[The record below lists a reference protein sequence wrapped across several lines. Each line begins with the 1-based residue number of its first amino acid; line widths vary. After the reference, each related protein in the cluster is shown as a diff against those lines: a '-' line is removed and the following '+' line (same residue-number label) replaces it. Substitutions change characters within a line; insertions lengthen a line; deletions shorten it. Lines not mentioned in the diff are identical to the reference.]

1 MLNHQAEF
9 GIILSEVYDPAL
21 AMPSGEVTPRRV
33 QTAPESVQAVDNFQA
48 VMREMRDILLPE
60 VDKLELTVVRPL
72 QELQN
77 NMKLIRRTIT
87 KRDHKLLDYDRFR
100 ISLKKLQDKK
110 ERTLSDEKQIY
121 KLESQ
126 LEVATSDYEGL
137 NGLLREELP
146 GFFYYK
152 TQLIEPIFQSFFYL
166 QLHIYNVMLDR
177 MGTLAGSGYYDLSKD
192 VMQGYEARKPET
204 EPTVESVE
212 IITKRSVTATYTSKY
227 GRPSHDADPAPGAY
241 GAPAAMPNESRGYS
255 PPAPAAK
262 PWQTGGAAAGSKPWE
277 AGASSSGAKP
287 WQTGAAHEAPK
298 PWQAGAASTSLNPRT
313 SPPPP
318 AYNAA
323 QSGATTSTQQPGAG
337 AGSRFKPPSN
347 VHVHLAPSISGTIAA
362 TAAAAAT
369 SHAVN
374 SVNAGISGL
383 QAQAAHK
390 GPPPPV
396 PKRLAL
402 RTAVA
407 LYDYD
412 AQQEGDL
419 SFRKDDRIE
428 IVERTADVNGWWT
441 GRLNGRQGAFPDSV
455 AVKDPYEEVFSLFT
469 TETADAPWAHNRSVS
484 QQASRLEVELDF
496 TPAPSP
502 TVSRPGSRPDSRTGS
517 YFPSTSTASAECTD
531 LLMEGEAS
539 QARPGSSLGM
549 VETSGMP
556 ASPSTPTGSKSPLSA
571 TAPAGVNESGLNNSN
586 VSNNNS
592 NVSKPKNPAARAL
605 LGSRKSSRT
614 GSGSGPGSP
623 VRIATPQPKKP
634 VVIHQSLSTL
644 SQPGQTG
651 TVVWDSSILMAKFM
665 LSIKSLSRTC
675 YRHQARKSRKA
686 SHQQQQRRQSEA
698 QSRLQ
703 AQREQIRRLEEQ
715 AERMAVAEDGAL
727 TLREDASM
735 QHPHLAAVND
745 IAMDGDRNSNTTQ
758 HSKDGK
764 ESEDEVASADDI
776 DTEDEDED
784 EDEDEEGVGQEHLVF
799 DPAETSILELGS
811 GCGLLGIVMAELCQD
826 LLLTDQKAVL
836 PLLVKNLRKNLDKK
850 YFDQD
855 ASSSSVAAHTG
866 SIVGSGSTTAG
877 SRKKKALEDSNGT
890 NGHSNNLT
898 TTKPCHIQVQELVWG
913 QDLDQDLT
921 RGFGLDFIVATDVVY
936 NESIVPKL
944 VQTLKELCEVRERV
958 RKQLKD
964 GHGDRF
970 DKLQELLSTAA
981 EDARDCASL
990 RMRRMDK
997 TVVLLA
1003 QELRTDYVHLSFL
1016 ERLEKE
1022 GFRMV
1027 RMPKQLLDA
1036 DYHSGYV
1043 VYALFLR

>member
-1 MLNHQAEF
+1 MSIQEYELASTRSAFRLRNGKTQSAHDSNRSFLPLSDPLLLLPSHLGVLHRKGFTKAVSRLPHTLSTKTGIRDQTKDVEFIELNNKFTTCEKVIANFLNDVCKYRDNVTAMLNHQAEF

-177 MGTLAGSGYYDLSKD
+177 MGALAGSGYYDLSKD
-192 VMQGYEARKPET
+192 VVQGYEARKPET

-287 WQTGAAHEAPK
+287 WQTGAAHETPK
-298 PWQAGAASTSLNPRT
+298 PWQAGAASTSLNPQT

-323 QSGATTSTQQPGAG
+323 QSGATTSSQQPGAG

-428 IVERTADVNGWWT
+428 IVDRTADVNGWWT
-441 GRLNGRQGAFPDSV
+441 GRLNGRQGAFPGN
-455 AVKDPYEEVFSLFT
+455 Y
-469 TETADAPWAHNRSVS
+469 
-484 QQASRLEVELDF
+484 
-496 TPAPSP
+496 
-502 TVSRPGSRPDSRTGS
+502 
-517 YFPSTSTASAECTD
+517 
-531 LLMEGEAS
+531 
-539 QARPGSSLGM
+539 
-549 VETSGMP
+549 
-556 ASPSTPTGSKSPLSA
+556 
-571 TAPAGVNESGLNNSN
+571 
-586 VSNNNS
+586 
-592 NVSKPKNPAARAL
+592 
-605 LGSRKSSRT
+605 
-614 GSGSGPGSP
+614 
-623 VRIATPQPKKP
+623 
-634 VVIHQSLSTL
+634 
-644 SQPGQTG
+644 
-651 TVVWDSSILMAKFM
+651 
-665 LSIKSLSRTC
+665 
-675 YRHQARKSRKA
+675 
-686 SHQQQQRRQSEA
+686 
-698 QSRLQ
+698 
-703 AQREQIRRLEEQ
+703 
-715 AERMAVAEDGAL
+715 
-727 TLREDASM
+727 
-735 QHPHLAAVND
+735 
-745 IAMDGDRNSNTTQ
+745 
-758 HSKDGK
+758 
-764 ESEDEVASADDI
+764 
-776 DTEDEDED
+776 
-784 EDEDEEGVGQEHLVF
+784 
-799 DPAETSILELGS
+799 
-811 GCGLLGIVMAELCQD
+811 
-826 LLLTDQKAVL
+826 
-836 PLLVKNLRKNLDKK
+836 
-850 YFDQD
+850 
-855 ASSSSVAAHTG
+855 
-866 SIVGSGSTTAG
+866 
-877 SRKKKALEDSNGT
+877 
-890 NGHSNNLT
+890 
-898 TTKPCHIQVQELVWG
+898 VQE
-913 QDLDQDLT
+913 
-921 RGFGLDFIVATDVVY
+921 A
-936 NESIVPKL
+936 
-944 VQTLKELCEVRERV
+944 
-958 RKQLKD
+958 
-964 GHGDRF
+964 
-970 DKLQELLSTAA
+970 
-981 EDARDCASL
+981 
-990 RMRRMDK
+990 
-997 TVVLLA
+997 
-1003 QELRTDYVHLSFL
+1003 
-1016 ERLEKE
+1016 
-1022 GFRMV
+1022 
-1027 RMPKQLLDA
+1027 
-1036 DYHSGYV
+1036 
-1043 VYALFLR
+1043 